1 MVWIKQIASAAR
13 FQILSRFVRHDAK
26 IKRTEGTIL
35 SMKCHFPVIDN
46 MKCPVVTLNEII
58 NDFPAVFDLTMLRAL
73 RSPKVMT
80 GNVESVCKD

>member
-58 NDFPAVFDLTMLRAL
+58 NDFPGRVWLIISSKNASSIKIA
-73 RSPKVMT
+73 
-80 GNVESVCKD
+80 NNYNW